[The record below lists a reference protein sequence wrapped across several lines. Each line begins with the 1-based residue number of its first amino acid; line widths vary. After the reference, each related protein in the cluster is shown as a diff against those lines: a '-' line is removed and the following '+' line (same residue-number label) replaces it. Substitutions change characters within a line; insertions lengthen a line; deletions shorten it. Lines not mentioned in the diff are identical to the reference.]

1 MHKHPLTITFV
12 GRDHPDLLKW
22 IENPDTTV
30 IRAAGA
36 DIVGI
41 DVRIPG
47 LIQAA
52 GYASVFS
59 AADEMDRPCVVVGIL
74 ARHTPSTAPW
84 CVEPARGREDL
95 AALGAR
101 ALEAAWAKGYHPD
114 DVISAGYTLFGRAR
128 AAMTPPSAEA
138 IKAAED
144 FSQGPTANGTPSGAS
159 SPTDTKDPPSVGS
172 S

>member
-12 GRDHPDLLKW
+12 GRDHPDLIKW

-30 IRAAGA
+30 IRAAGS
-36 DIVGI
+36 DIVGL

-52 GYASVFS
+52 GYAAVFS

-84 CVEPARGREDL
+84 YVDPSRGREDL
-95 AALGAR
+95 ASLGAR

-114 DVISAGYTLFGRAR
+114 DVIGAGYTLFGRTR
-128 AAMTPPSAEA
+128 AAMAPPSAEA
-138 IKAAED
+138 VKAAEG
-144 FSQGPTANGTPSGAS
+144 FSQDPKANGTPSGAN

-172 S
+172 T

>member
-84 CVEPARGREDL
+84 YVEPARGREDL

-128 AAMTPPSAEA
+128 AAMAPPSAEA

-144 FSQGPTANGTPSGAS
+144 FSRGPTGIGTPSGVN
-159 SPTDTKDPPSVGS
+159 SPNDGSTLPSVGS
-172 S
+172 T